1 MTEFDYLMESDE
13 EALRLDVKTDP
24 EVIEKQALWAGLKP
38 GMRVADI
45 GCGSGKTTFY
55 LHKLA
60 QPGGQTIGIDGSDQ
74 RLKYAR
80 EHHRCDGIEY
90 VCKDISDS
98 LDDLG
103 TFDFI
108 WMRFILEYFRSKSF
122 DIVKTVARILKPGGI
137 LCLIDLDC
145 NCLRFFGFGE
155 RLEKAVY
162 GIMAALET
170 NADFDPY
177 VGAKLYTYLYD
188 LGFQE
193 INVRVD
199 AHNLTFGELTESAA
213 FNGRKKVEVA
223 AKNSGYSFE
232 DYPGGFEEFF
242 EEFKHAF
249 ANPRRFMYSPLV
261 SCAGRKPLKRIG
273 ATDSDI

>member
-1 MTEFDYLMESDE
+1 MTDYDYLMESDE

-24 EVIEKQALWAGLKP
+24 ADIEKQALWAGLKP

-45 GCGSGKTTFY
+45 GCGSGKTTYY
-55 LHKLA
+55 LNKLT
-60 QPGGQTIGIDGSDQ
+60 QPGGQTTGIDGSDQ
-74 RLKYAR
+74 RLNYAR
-80 EHHRCDGIEY
+80 EHHRDDGIEY
-90 VCKDISDS
+90 VCRNFSDS

-108 WMRFILEYFRSKSF
+108 WMRFVLEYFRSKSF
-122 DIVKTVARILKPGGI
+122 DIVKNVARMLKPGGI

-162 GIMAALET
+162 GIMSALEK

-177 VGAKLYTYLYD
+177 IGVKLYTYLYD
-188 LGFQE
+188 LGFQD

-199 AHNLTFGELTESAA
+199 AHNLTFGELTESAT
-213 FNGRKKVEVA
+213 FNWRKKVEVA

-232 DYPGGFEEFF
+232 DYPGGYDEFYEEV
-242 EEFKHAF
+242 KRAF
-249 ANPRRFMYSPLV
+249 AGSRRFIYSPIV
-261 SCAGRKPLKRIG
+261 SCVGRKPL
-273 ATDSDI
+273 S

>member
-24 EVIEKQALWAGLKP
+24 KVIEKQALWAGLKP

-55 LHKLA
+55 LHKLT
-60 QPGGQTIGIDGSDQ
+60 QPGGQTVGIDGSDQ
-74 RLKYAR
+74 RLIYAR
-80 EHHRCDGIEY
+80 EHHRGDGIEY
-90 VCKDISDS
+90 VCRNISDS

-108 WMRFILEYFRSKSF
+108 WIRFVLEYFRSNSF

-145 NCLRFFGFGE
+145 NCLRFFGLGQ
-155 RLEKAVY
+155 RIEKAVY
-162 GIMAALET
+162 GIMAALVT

-177 VGAKLYTYLYD
+177 AGVKLYTYLYD

-199 AHNLTFGELTESAA
+199 AHNLTFGELTEWAA
-213 FNGRKKVEVA
+213 FNWSKKVEVA
-223 AKNSGYSFE
+223 AKNSGYAFE
-232 DYPGGFEEFF
+232 DYPGGYNEFF
-242 EEFKHAF
+242 EEFKLAF
-249 ANPRRFMYSPLV
+249 TDPRRFIY
-261 SCAGRKPLKRIG
+261 
-273 ATDSDI
+273 